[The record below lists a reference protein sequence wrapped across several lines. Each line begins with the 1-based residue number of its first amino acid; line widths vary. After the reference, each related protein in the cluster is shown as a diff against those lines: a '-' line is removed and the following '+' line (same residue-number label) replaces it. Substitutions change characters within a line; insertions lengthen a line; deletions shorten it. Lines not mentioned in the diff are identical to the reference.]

1 MLKSEQEI
9 TETIRTL
16 LGSQKLAALS
26 TQRDGHPY
34 TSLMA
39 FAFTDDLKEF
49 VVTTGKTT
57 RKHQNILGEHR
68 VSLLVDNRSNKED
81 DFHEAM
87 ALTVLGKARPL
98 EDGEQSV
105 YRRLYLDRHPYLED
119 FLVSPSTVI
128 IKIMVCHYLLVSR
141 FQKVMEYTISDEYD
155 LFT

>member
-1 MLKSEQEI
+1 MTKPEREMA
-9 TETIRTL
+9 ETIRSL

-39 FAFTDDLKEF
+39 FAYTDDLKEF

-57 RKHQNILGEHR
+57 RKHQNILQER
-68 VSLLVDNRSNKED
+68 RISLLVDNRSNKED
-81 DFHEAM
+81 DFHSAI
-87 ALTVLGKARPL
+87 ALTVLGIARPV
-98 EDGEQSV
+98 EDDEQSI
-105 YRRLYLDRHPYLED
+105 YRELYLGRHPYLEE

-128 IKIMVCHYLLVSR
+128 IKIAVCHYLLVSR
-141 FQKVMEYTISDEYD
+141 FQKVMEYSVRDDYD